1 MTLEQIESEI
11 QKIIKN
17 MKEAIAEEEKSTAKT
32 ANYELYKERLKTAL
46 ELQAEIAESKKTNES
61 RNAFEEIF
69 ECDLREIK
77 QPIY

>member
-46 ELQAEIAESKKTNES
+46 ELQAEIGEAKKTNEP